1 MVQTLHTAADAAAWL
16 AARVPPGGRG
26 TLRLDSRQVGAG
38 DAFVAWPGHA
48 TDGRQFVPATLAA
61 GAAACLIEAEGA
73 EAFELDPAD
82 TRIAQLPG
90 LKAAT
95 GNVAAAWF
103 GQPGRRLQVIAVT
116 GTNGKSSTAWWTAQ
130 ALTALGRRC
139 GLVGTLGMGEPPPAA
154 LAVEPPL
161 VAPLDEPAADADTN
175 TLLYTGLTTPDPVTL
190 QAGLRRMADA
200 GFAACAVEAS
210 SIGLVE
216 QRLAGTPVVV
226 AQFTNFSRDHLDFH
240 ADMAEYWL
248 AKRAL
253 FDWPG
258 LRAAVINIDDEQ
270 GAALAN
276 ELAGELAGGL
286 TGRALDLWT
295 TSVNAPARLRAIDLG
310 YVQGGLAFNLV
321 EGEQVQQVRS
331 QLIGDYNASNL
342 LAVLGALRALG
353 LPLAQ
358 AAAVVPRLGPVP
370 GRMQRVACAPG
381 QPEVVVDY
389 AHTPDALDKALGA
402 LRRLAA
408 ARGGRLWCV
417 FGCGG
422 NRDASKRPL
431 MGAIAQRLADQLV
444 LTSDNPRHEDP
455 AAILRQIRAGM
466 ADSPALQ
473 LIEDRR
479 EAITQAIEKAAPQ
492 DVLLIAGKGHETTQ
506 DMAGVLRPFSDIDVA
521 EQALAMRGNS

>member
-48 TDGRQFVPATLAA
+48 TDGRQFVPAALAA

-276 ELAGELAGGL
+276 ELAAELAGGL